1 MCYNKYTK
9 GEEPQEREENSMANK
24 ATCITTVRVEKG
36 VIHATADNGKE
47 ILIDFN
53 NNTIYGLTGKP
64 VGSSPLV
71 RRYIRDLSY
80 SQTKNLP
87 MLFKILYQRQYNSD
101 IEVNFRLMKY
111 ADRLANMGYN
121 EKRISSIISHYN
133 GWRREFACKLDDNA
147 TYKEIAKVI
156 KFMPIDDY
164 HKAYAEYQIELFKQS
179 CQKALVGA
187 NLTEPDID
195 FIYDKFYR
203 ANSEITKKYLYYIVD
218 WVAFRELRYYWD
230 MLCHYYSNR
239 AFKSPIEYLEIC
251 EKLNIEP
258 EKKDFYKHMATTYKA
273 WQLAK
278 DAHLNEEIARRQ
290 AESKAKVFY
299 ENELFTMVF
308 PMTAAEFTIEGD
320 ALNNCLGWNGYA
332 EKVAQGKHIIAFV
345 RYKAKVNKPYI
356 ACDITK
362 NGYGKLHIN
371 QFYGMNNNTPDDV
384 RAMEYKQELAEFLK
398 KIS

>member
-1 MCYNKYTK
+1 
-9 GEEPQEREENSMANK
+9 MANK

-36 VIHATADNGKE
+36 IIYATADNGKE

-71 RRYIRDLSY
+71 RKYIRGLRY
-80 SQTKNLP
+80 SEAEKLP
-87 MLFKILYQRQYNSD
+87 MLIKILHERQYNND
-101 IEVNFRLMKY
+101 IEANFRLMKY

-133 GWRREFACKLDDNA
+133 GWQGVACKLDDNA
-147 TYKEIAKVI
+147 TYKEIAKIV

-164 HKAYAEYQIELFKQS
+164 HKAYTEYQIEIFKQT
-179 CQKALVGA
+179 CRKVLVGA
-187 NLTEPDID
+187 NLLEPDVD
-195 FIYDKFYR
+195 FIYNKFYR
-203 ANSEITKKYLYYIVD
+203 ENPELTKKYLSYIVD
-218 WVAFRELRYYWD
+218 WVAFRELQYYWE
-230 MLCHYYSNR
+230 MINYHYSHR
-239 AFKSPIEYLEIC
+239 AFKSPFEYLEVC

-273 WQLAK
+273 WQFVK
-278 DAHLNEEIARRQ
+278 DAHLNEEIARKQ
-290 AESKAKVFY
+290 TENKEKVFY

-345 RYKAKVNKPYI
+345 RYKAKVDKPYI

-362 NGYGKLHIN
+362 NGHGNLYIS
-371 QFYGMNNNTPDDV
+371 QFYGANNNTPDDV
-384 RAMEYKQELAEFLK
+384 SAMEYKRELAEFLK

>member
-1 MCYNKYTK
+1 
-9 GEEPQEREENSMANK
+9 MATK

-36 VIHATADNGKE
+36 VIYATADNGKE

-53 NNTIYGLTGKP
+53 NGFIYGLTGKP

-71 RRYIRDLSY
+71 RKYIRGLSY
-80 SQTKNLP
+80 SETKNLP
-87 MLFKILYQRQYNSD
+87 MLFKILYERQYNND
-101 IEVNFRLMKY
+101 IEANFRLMKY

-133 GWRREFACKLDDNA
+133 GWRGVACKLDDNA

-164 HKAYAEYQIELFKQS
+164 HKAYTEYQTELFKQS
-179 CQKALVGA
+179 CQKVLVGA
-187 NLTEPDID
+187 NLTEADID
-195 FIYDKFYR
+195 FIYNKFYYSH
-203 ANSEITKKYLYYIVD
+203 SELTKKYLSYIMD

-230 MLCHYYSNR
+230 MINQHYTNKT
-239 AFKSPIEYLEIC
+239 FNSPIEYLEVC

-273 WQLAK
+273 WQLVK

-320 ALNNCLGWNGYA
+320 ALNNCLGWNGYT
-332 EKVAQGKHIIAFV
+332 EKVAQGKNIIAFV
-345 RYKAKVNKPYI
+345 RYKAKVGKPYI
-356 ACDITK
+356 ACDIAK
-362 NGYGKLHIN
+362 NHRGELCIQ
-371 QFYGMNNNTPDDV
+371 QFYGVNNNTPDDE
-384 RAMEYKQELAEFLK
+384 RAMEYKRELAEFLK

>member
-1 MCYNKYTK
+1 
-9 GEEPQEREENSMANK
+9 MATK

-36 VIHATADNGKE
+36 VIHATTDNGKE

-71 RRYIRDLSY
+71 RRYIRSLLY
-80 SQTKNLP
+80 SEAEKLP
-87 MLFKILYQRQYNSD
+87 MLFKILYERQYNNN

-133 GWRREFACKLDDNA
+133 GWRGVACKLDDNA
-147 TYKEIAKVI
+147 TYKEIAKVV

-164 HKAYAEYQIELFKQS
+164 HRAYNEYQTELFKQT
-179 CQKALVGA
+179 CQKVLVGA
-187 NLTEPDID
+187 NLTEPDVD
-195 FIYDKFYR
+195 FIYNKFY
-203 ANSEITKKYLYYIVD
+203 SENPELTKKYLPYIVD

-230 MLCHYYSNR
+230 MINR
-239 AFKSPIEYLEIC
+239 FDHRRNFSSPIEYLEVC

-273 WQLAK
+273 WQFVK
-278 DAHLNEEIARRQ
+278 DAHLNDEIARRQ
-290 AESKAKVFY
+290 AESKEKVFY

-308 PMTAAEFTIEGD
+308 PMTAAEFTTEGD

-332 EKVAQGKHIIAFV
+332 EKVAKGKNIIAFV
-345 RYKAKVNKPYI
+345 RYKAKIAKPYI
-356 ACDITK
+356 ACDIVT
-362 NGYGKLHIN
+362 NNRGEFRIN
-371 QFYGMNNNTPDDV
+371 QFYGINNNTPDDE

>member
-1 MCYNKYTK
+1 
-9 GEEPQEREENSMANK
+9 MANK

-71 RRYIRDLSY
+71 RKYIRGLSY
-80 SQTKNLP
+80 KEAEELP
-87 MLFKILYQRQYNSD
+87 MVFKILYERQYNND

-121 EKRISSIISHYN
+121 KKRISSIISHYN
-133 GWRREFACKLDDNA
+133 GWRGVACKLDDNA
-147 TYKEIAKVI
+147 TYKEIAKII

-164 HKAYAEYQIELFKQS
+164 HRAYNEYQVELFKQS
-179 CQKALVGA
+179 CQKALIGA

-195 FIYDKFYR
+195 FIHNKFYN
-203 ANSEITKKYLYYIVD
+203 ANPELTKKYLSYIVD
-218 WVAFRELRYYWD
+218 WVAFRELRYYWE
-230 MLCHYYSNR
+230 MLRGLGFRHSFN
-239 AFKSPIEYLEIC
+239 SPIEYLEVC
-251 EKLNIEP
+251 DKLNIEP
-258 EKKDFYKHMATTYKA
+258 EKKDFYKHMATTFKA
-273 WQLAK
+273 WQLVK

-290 AESKAKVFY
+290 TESKEKVFY

-308 PMTAAEFTIEGD
+308 PMTAAEFAIEGD

-332 EKVAQGKHIIAFV
+332 ERVAKGKNIIAFV

-362 NGYGKLHIN
+362 NSRGEMCIR
-371 QFYGMNNNTPDDV
+371 QFYGMNNNTPDDE
-384 RAMEYKQELAEFLK
+384 RAMEYKRELAEFLK

>member
-1 MCYNKYTK
+1 
-9 GEEPQEREENSMANK
+9 MATK
-24 ATCITTVRVEKG
+24 ATCITTVKVEKG

-53 NNTIYGLTGKP
+53 NNIIYGLTGKP

-71 RRYIRDLSY
+71 RKYIRGLLY
-80 SQTKNLP
+80 SEAEKLP
-87 MLFKILYQRQYNSD
+87 MLFKILYERQYSND
-101 IEVNFRLMKY
+101 IETNFRLMKY

-121 EKRISSIISHYN
+121 EKRISAIISHYN
-133 GWRREFACKLDDNA
+133 GWRGCECKLDDDA
-147 TYKEIAKVI
+147 TYKEIAKVV
-156 KFMPIDDY
+156 KFMPINEY
-164 HKAYAEYQIELFKQS
+164 HRAYTEYQTEIFKQT
-179 CQKALVGA
+179 CRKILVGA

-195 FIYDKFYR
+195 FIYNKFY
-203 ANSEITKKYLYYIVD
+203 SENPELTKKYLSYIVD

-230 MLCHYYSNR
+230 MINR
-239 AFKSPIEYLEIC
+239 LYANRSFKSPIEYLEVC
-251 EKLNIEP
+251 DKLNIDP

-273 WQLAK
+273 WQLVK

-332 EKVAQGKHIIAFV
+332 EKVAQGKNIIAFV
-345 RYKAKVNKPYI
+345 RYKAKVDKPYI
-356 ACDITK
+356 ACDIAK
-362 NGYGKLHIN
+362 NHRDELCIQ
-371 QFYGMNNNTPDDV
+371 QFYGVNNNTPDDE
-384 RAMEYKQELAEFLK
+384 RAMEYKRELAEFLK

>member
-1 MCYNKYTK
+1 
-9 GEEPQEREENSMANK
+9 MATK
-24 ATCITTVRVEKG
+24 ATYITTVRVEKG

-87 MLFKILYQRQYNSD
+87 MLFKILYERQYNSD
-101 IEVNFRLMKY
+101 IEANFRLMKY
-111 ADRLANMGYN
+111 ADRLANMGYS

-133 GWRREFACKLDDNA
+133 GWRGVACKLDDNA

-164 HKAYAEYQIELFKQS
+164 HKAYTEYQTELFKQS
-179 CQKALVGA
+179 CQKILVGA

-195 FIYDKFYR
+195 FIYNKIYR
-203 ANSEITKKYLYYIVD
+203 ANPELTKKYLPYIVD

-230 MLCHYYSNR
+230 MLLHYHTHKT
-239 AFKSPIEYLEIC
+239 FKSPIEYLEVC

-290 AESKAKVFY
+290 IESKAKVFY

-308 PMTAAEFTIEGD
+308 PMTAAEFTTEGD

-345 RYKAKVNKPYI
+345 RYKAKVDKPYI

-362 NGYGKLHIN
+362 NSYGNLYIN
-371 QFYGMNNNTPDDV
+371 QFYGVNNNTPDDV
-384 RAMEYKQELAEFLK
+384 RAMEYKHELAEFLK

>member
-1 MCYNKYTK
+1 
-9 GEEPQEREENSMANK
+9 MANK

-36 VIHATADNGKE
+36 VIYATADNGKE

-71 RRYIRDLSY
+71 RKYIRNLSY
-80 SQTKNLP
+80 SRAETLP
-87 MLFKILYQRQYNSD
+87 MLFKILYERQYHND

-121 EKRISSIISHYN
+121 KARISSIISHYN
-133 GWRREFACKLDDNA
+133 GWYGGESKLDDNA

-164 HKAYAEYQIELFKQS
+164 RRAYREYQTEIFKQT
-179 CQKALVGA
+179 CHKALVGA
-187 NLTEPDID
+187 NLTEPDTD
-195 FIYDKFYR
+195 FIYNKFYS
-203 ANSEITKKYLYYIVD
+203 ANPELTKKYLSYIVD

-230 MLCHYYSNR
+230 MLHHYHTSRN
-239 AFKSPIEYLEIC
+239 FKSPIEYLEVC
-251 EKLNIEP
+251 EQLNIEP

-273 WQLAK
+273 WQFVK

-290 AESKAKVFY
+290 TESKAKVFY

-332 EKVAQGKHIIAFV
+332 ERVAKGQNIIAFV

-356 ACDITK
+356 ACDIVT
-362 NGYGKLHIN
+362 NNRGEMRIN
-371 QFYGMNNNTPDDV
+371 QFYGINNNTPDDAS
-384 RAMEYKQELAEFLK
+384 AMEYKHELAEFLK